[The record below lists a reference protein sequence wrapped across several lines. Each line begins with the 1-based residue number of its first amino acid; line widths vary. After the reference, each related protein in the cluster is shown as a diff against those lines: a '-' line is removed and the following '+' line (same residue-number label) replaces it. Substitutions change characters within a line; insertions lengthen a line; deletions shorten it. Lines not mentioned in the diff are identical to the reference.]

1 MKLMLVGL
9 QKQGKT
15 TLLSRLRE
23 VNEVDTNTTTFTERV
38 TGGEAPPITTS
49 FKPSALLKRFG
60 VREGWDDFFTLVLY
74 RVFSFKANYEKHL
87 KLLYA
92 EHMFTCTVSC
102 IVVIQINVHVRI
114 CQCV

>member
-1 MKLMLVGL
+1 MLVGL

-60 VREGWDDFFTLVLY
+60 VREGWDDFFTARVLY
-74 RVFSFKANYEKHL
+74 MIFSFQANYEKHL
-87 KLLYA
+87 KLLYT
-92 EHMFTCTVSC
+92 EHVFTCTVSC
-102 IVVIQINVHVRI
+102 IVVIQINIHVHVRI